1 MIMYHV
7 MISDEVFYLAI
18 NRKCPRMREWFGT
31 TWQYIHLIHR
41 NFDVKIGKIR
51 QVQPCDRMAQQA
63 ARNRAAQPQR
73 FICWHL
79 ATLLACPFSGFQ
91 PGCTTTH
98 LIPSAVSQQ
107 PSSHV
112 PGEPSFHAPP
122 TFRAWWAIA
131 ASSCSREVPQI
142 ETSTKRC
149 QKSKDSCLWQSNTA
163 R

>member
-1 MIMYHV
+1 MILCDNKGMIMYHV

-31 TWQYIHLIHR
+31 TWQYIHLIHH

-51 QVQPCDRMAQQA
+51 QVQPWDGMAQQA
-63 ARNRAAQPQR
+63 ARNRAAPLP
-73 FICWHL
+73 IW
-79 ATLLACPFSGFQ
+79 S
-91 PGCTTTH
+91 H

-112 PGEPSFHAPP
+112 AGEPSFHAPP